1 MSKID
6 FRSGS
11 LTGRLAGMVGA
22 TWKGIDYV
30 RKMVIPANPN
40 TVAQQGTRTVF
51 KNLVTMGRRINS
63 TILKDNIIPKPKKM
77 SPFNKFISNNQ
88 PLIDTGVWTIED
100 SVIAKGSLY
109 FPSSFAGSASKSN
122 VNVGLT
128 WNTQD
133 KGESQGTD
141 KVLAT
146 CYDVN
151 TDEYAFDD
159 ATTRT
164 DGQDDVGMDFDVGD
178 RIIVWMFLTQGDT
191 LSTDT
196 GVLDLVAEA

>member
-40 TVAQQGTRTVF
+40 TAAQQGTRLVF
-51 KNLVTMGRRINS
+51 SKLVTMGRRINS

-100 SVIAKGSLY
+100 SIIAKGSLY
-109 FPSSFAGSASKSN
+109 FPSTFGGSASVAN
-122 VNVGLT
+122 GHVGLT

-141 KVLAT
+141 KVLAI
-146 CYDVN
+146 CYDEN

-164 DGQDDVGMDFDVGD
+164 DGQDDVTMDFDVGD